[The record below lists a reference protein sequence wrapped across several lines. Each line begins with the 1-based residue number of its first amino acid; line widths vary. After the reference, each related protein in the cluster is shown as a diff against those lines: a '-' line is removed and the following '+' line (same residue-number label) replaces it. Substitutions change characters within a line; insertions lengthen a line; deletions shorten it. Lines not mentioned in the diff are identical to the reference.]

1 MISGH
6 KEETATSRRRASIPG
21 LPAADADADAAA
33 DTDAVSV
40 GGGRVAPQ
48 PSDAPEVRDHTT
60 NDLTAW
66 ERVSF
71 DCVHAVLSGLVR
83 IIGPAGV
90 FRFGQAFSALE
101 WAINYKRRR
110 RFRQAVREMFP
121 EGIAP
126 ADLQR
131 ASREWVG
138 YNRCNKLFF
147 LLFDV
152 LPRER
157 LEGLFRLVR
166 KELLDAA
173 LARGKG
179 VYIAMS
185 HVGPYQI
192 GGMFLSQ
199 IGYRMAAVRDP
210 NESGLTRYVQRR
222 LDRRGG
228 TRMKVF
234 FSGAFPRMI
243 FRCLE
248 EGYVL
253 GSALDVARVR
263 SAHLRTQD
271 VTVFGRRREFLTGP
285 LHVAVRCRVPI
296 LQAFVVPRRD
306 FRYTIEFHGPLHD
319 PQQGGD
325 EDDCVRRAMAQ
336 YVANL
341 EAHMRR
347 HPCHITRI

>member
-6 KEETATSRRRASIPG
+6 KEETATSRRRLSPPV
-21 LPAADADADAAA
+21 LPVDAAPVGGDGLVSQSA
-33 DTDAVSV
+33 DT
-40 GGGRVAPQ
+40 
-48 PSDAPEVRDHTT
+48 PEVRDHTT

-71 DCVHAVLSGLVR
+71 DCVHAMLSGLVR
-83 IIGPAGV
+83 IVGPAGM
-90 FRFGQAFSALE
+90 FRFGQAFAALE

-157 LEGLFRLVR
+157 LEGLFRFVR

-192 GGMFLSQ
+192 GGMFLSR

-228 TRMKVF
+228 DFARMKVF
-234 FSGAFPRMI
+234 FSGAFPRVI

-253 GSALDVARVR
+253 GSALDVARIR

-296 LQAFVVPRRD
+296 LQAFVVPERD
-306 FRYTIEFHGPLHD
+306 FRYMIEFHGPLHD

-347 HPCHITRI
+347 HPCHITRV

>member
-1 MISGH
+1 MTEPIPELTIGPGDSP
-6 KEETATSRRRASIPG
+6 EAPSRGSDPVEPNPLVKRSA
-21 LPAADADADAAA
+21 
-33 DTDAVSV
+33 
-40 GGGRVAPQ
+40 
-48 PSDAPEVRDHTT
+48 PSDIRDHTR

-71 DCVHAVLSGLVR
+71 DCVHAAMAVLARLV
-83 IIGPAGV
+83 GPTGV
-90 FRFGQAFSALE
+90 FRFGQAFAALE

-110 RFRQAVREMFP
+110 RYRRVVREMFP

-131 ASREWVG
+131 ASREWVQ

-152 LPRER
+152 LSRKQ
-157 LEGLFRLVR
+157 LEGLIRFARR
-166 KELLDAA
+166 ELLDEA
-173 LARGKG
+173 LARGSG
-179 VYIAMS
+179 VYVAMS

-192 GGMFLSQ
+192 GGMFLSR

-222 LDRRGG
+222 LDRGCG
-228 TRMKVF
+228 ESARMKVF
-234 FSGAFPRMI
+234 FSGAFPRVI
-243 FRCLE
+243 FRCLK

-263 SAHLRTQD
+263 SPNLRSER
-271 VTVFGRRREFLTGP
+271 VMLFGRPREFLTGP

-296 LQAFVVPRRD
+296 LQAFVVPERD
-306 FRYTIEFHGPLHD
+306 FRYRIEFHGPLYD
-319 PQQGGD
+319 PAPDTEED
-325 EDDCVRRAMAQ
+325 EAVRRAMTQ

-341 EAHMRR
+341 EAHMRG